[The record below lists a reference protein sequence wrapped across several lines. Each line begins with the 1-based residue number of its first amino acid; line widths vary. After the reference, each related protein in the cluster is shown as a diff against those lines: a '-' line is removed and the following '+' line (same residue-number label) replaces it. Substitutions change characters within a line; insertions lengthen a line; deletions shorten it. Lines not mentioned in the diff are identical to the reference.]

1 MLNPWAVLECSN
13 EGNTKTKQQRITYL
27 QGTGSLTVLQLQL
40 HMLYITI
47 NYPDFPD
54 TKPNC
59 QIKACWYADVNMFFM
74 CDLKCELAKYG
85 YIWL

>member
-1 MLNPWAVLECSN
+1 MLECSN

-59 QIKACWYADVNMFFM
+59 QIKAC
-74 CDLKCELAKYG
+74 
-85 YIWL
+85 